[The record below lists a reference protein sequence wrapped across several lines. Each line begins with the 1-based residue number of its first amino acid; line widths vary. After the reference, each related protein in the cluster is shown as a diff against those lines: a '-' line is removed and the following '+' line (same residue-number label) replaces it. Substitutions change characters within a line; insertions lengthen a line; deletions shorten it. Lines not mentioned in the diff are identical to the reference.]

1 MRYERGDEEWATIS
15 ADVAKRRGVPRVGE
29 SRVLKRIFGY
39 GIPLLRRAI
48 HGLASVGARSARVV
62 MRAGDGP
69 LFGAESWMH
78 SPPPAT
84 LLR

>member
-1 MRYERGDEEWATIS
+1 MGHDS
-15 ADVAKRRGVPRVGE
+15 ADAAKRRDKPRVGE

-39 GIPLLRRAI
+39 GIQVLRCAI
-48 HGLASVGARSARVV
+48 HALASVGTRSARMV
-62 MRAGDGP
+62 MWAGDGP
-69 LFGAESWMH
+69 LFGAGSWMH